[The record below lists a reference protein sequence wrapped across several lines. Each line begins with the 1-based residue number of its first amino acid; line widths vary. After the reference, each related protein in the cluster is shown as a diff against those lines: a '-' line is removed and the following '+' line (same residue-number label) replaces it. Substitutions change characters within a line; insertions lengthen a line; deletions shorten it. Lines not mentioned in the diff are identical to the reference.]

1 MKTLN
6 IYLMRHGKVDAA
18 PGLHGHSDLKVKA
31 SEQQAI
37 AQAWNEQ
44 GREVGGII
52 TSSLSRCSDVAQIIA
67 EQQMLPMSENSELK
81 EMSFGDFD
89 GVPFDMLSDKWKK
102 LEAFWQS
109 PAHHTL
115 PNAES
120 LNAFSQRV
128 SSAWSQIIND
138 INDNLLIVT
147 HGGVIRMILAQV
159 LDVDWRNPRWYSTLA
174 IGNASVTHL
183 TVTIDNQIYASV
195 RSIGVPLIEYR

>member
-18 PGLHGHSDLKVKA
+18 PGLHGQSDLKVKE
-31 SEQQAI
+31 SEQQDI
-37 AQAWNEQ
+37 AQAWKEL
-44 GREVGGII
+44 GLDISGVI

-67 EQQMLPMSENSELK
+67 EQQMLPVIENSELQ
-81 EMSFGDFD
+81 EMNFGDFD
-89 GVPFDMLSDKWKK
+89 GVPFDMLSDKWIK
-102 LEAFWQS
+102 LESFWQS
-109 PAHHTL
+109 PSQHTL

-147 HGGVIRMILAQV
+147 HGGVIRMILAHI

-174 IGNASVTHL
+174 IGNASVTHI
-183 TVTIDNQIYASV
+183 TITIDDQIYASV
-195 RSIGVPLIEYR
+195 RSIGVPLIEHR